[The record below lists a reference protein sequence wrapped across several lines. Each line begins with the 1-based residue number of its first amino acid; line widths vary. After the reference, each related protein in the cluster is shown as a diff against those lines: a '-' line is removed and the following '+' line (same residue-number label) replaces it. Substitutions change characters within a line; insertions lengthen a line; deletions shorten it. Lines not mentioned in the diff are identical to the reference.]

1 MDWKSRKSMSWINEW
16 IEKMEKEWIRKVEKA
31 VDGFK
36 FFLVLL

>member
-1 MDWKSRKSMSWINEW
+1 MSWINEW